1 MFFLSNFRLWHK
13 KLLCIHL
20 DTFLHK
26 QALYK
31 ALTYLYQGRH
41 MRFPENQNLTQ
52 IFRNANINKAKIAL
66 YRVFCTSRRLRY
78 PPTLG
83 CSSQLTSL
91 FPVSILSAASMHNCL
106 WNCSAKAIKTVSWL
120 SAELFGSL
128 TYFTEQY
135 HLCLCQHNL
144 PKQWENLDLAPS
156 TALLQAL
163 VHCPI
168 MCWGKHLYTYT
179 ENFIWVKAPHF
190 PLD

>member
-135 HLCLCQHNL
+135 HLFVSTQP
-144 PKQWENLDLAPS
+144 PKTMGKPGPGTQ
-156 TALLQAL
+156 
-163 VHCPI
+163 HCPPASPRALPHHVL
-168 MCWGKHLYTYT
+168 GEAFVHLHRKFY
-179 ENFIWVKAPHF
+179 
-190 PLD
+190 LS